1 IAMLYV
7 FTGSRDDAEDI
18 AQEAFVRMLKRWG
31 HINRYDSPEAWIRL
45 VATRLALSRRRN
57 LTRQRTA
64 PSADIDTEP
73 AAPQDPGQRL
83 DLEQLVRH
91 LSREQR
97 EAVVLHYLCDL
108 SIQETANTLGTTQ
121 SAIKNRL
128 LRARDQ
134 LAQMMPSLGP
144 AVPDWKGTDHHG

>member
-1 IAMLYV
+1 MPRLIAMLYV

-45 VATRLALSRRRN
+45 VATRLALSRRRT

-64 PSADIDTEP
+64 PSADIDTDP
-73 AAPQDPGQRL
+73 AAPQDPGQRP

-91 LSREQR
+91 LSREPR
-97 EAVVLHYLCDL
+97 SAVDPPSLCDL
-108 SIQETANTLGTTQ
+108 SHQDPPNTQ
-121 SAIKNRL
+121 I
-128 LRARDQ
+128 
-134 LAQMMPSLGP
+134 
-144 AVPDWKGTDHHG
+144 

>member
-1 IAMLYV
+1 M
-7 FTGSRDDAEDI
+7 R
-18 AQEAFVRMLKRWG
+18 KRWV
-31 HINRYDSPEAWIRL
+31 HLNLYDSPEAWIRL
-45 VATRLALSRRRN
+45 VSTPLALSRRRN

-134 LAQMMPSLGP
+134 LAPMMRSEERLVGNEC
-144 AVPDWKGTDHHG
+144 VSKCKSRCSR